1 MAYQLTNTESVP
13 QGIKRVV
20 CEEIESAINELTDQ
34 EIDSHEGVHQAR
46 KRFKKIRAILR
57 LTREELG
64 EVYTQESLRFR
75 DFGRKLSAIRDAE
88 AMIETFDKL
97 QQRFKDQL
105 GSDTA
110 AEVKDNL
117 VKRCQIVAHEE
128 EGLAQRTA
136 EVVAELRNARELAN
150 FWPLN
155 NDDFSALRPGLQK
168 IYRGGRKRFAMAY
181 QHPTAD
187 NFHEWRKRV
196 KDLWYYNRL
205 LQDLWPVLMD
215 GYIESLH
222 QLSEYLGDDHDLVV
236 FKQLLIDQPEK
247 IGSEQTVQ
255 ILKTLVDKRQGEL
268 RANAEKIAPRIYAE
282 KPANFCA
289 RIEAYWQVWKAEKP
303 AAV

>member
-1 MAYQLTNTESVP
+1 M
-13 QGIKRVV
+13 
-20 CEEIESAINELTDQ
+20 
-34 EIDSHEGVHQAR
+34 
-46 KRFKKIRAILR
+46 
-57 LTREELG
+57 G
-64 EVYTQESLRFR
+64 EVYTQESPRFR

-97 QQRFKDQL
+97 QEKFKDQL
-105 GSDTA
+105 GSDA
-110 AEVKDNL
+110 NAEVKDNL
-117 VKRCQIVAHEE
+117 VKRRQIVAHEE